1 MSKSALEA
9 GFLLTLS
16 IHRNQ
21 MGWKV
26 EILSFQFRGFSYSC
40 RAGSIVGVNWSIFIN
55 PLGTKQGLKAGCQY
69 EGTRGFNR
77 GASLV
82 VEHTGDIVQAVG

>member
-1 MSKSALEA
+1 MDLSKSALEV

-40 RAGSIVGVNWSIFIN
+40 RAGSIVGVNWSICIN

-69 EGTRGFNR
+69 EGARGFNR
-77 GASLV
+77 GGV
-82 VEHTGDIVQAVG
+82 PGGRTHR

>member
-69 EGTRGFNR
+69 EGQEPGVLT
-77 GASLV
+77 GASLLQV
-82 VEHTGDIVQAVG
+82 DIVQAGQ